1 ADDLDPNLFSLTER
15 ALALADIQTEKI
27 TYENAAAQEKT
38 YSGKIQS
45 TDASSQTQSAYVSG
59 RIEKL
64 YVNTTGKMVNKGQT
78 LGLIYSPEL
87 LSAQQELLS
96 AYKRKDKNPA
106 FYKAIHNKLLEWK
119 MSENQIEKLIETQ
132 EVQPHC
138 PIQAMVSGEVIEKS
152 VSEGSY
158 VEAGQELFKIT
169 DLNTLWGIIDV
180 PENEI
185 SNLSEGDEV
194 ELSTT
199 TNEKITGK
207 IDLIH
212 LLLNPTTR
220 TVSLRVELKNQDK
233 KLKPGMLLSA
243 KISGKEV
250 DEEGIFISKSAVLWT
265 GKRSVVYVVHR

>member
-1 ADDLDPNLFSLTER
+1 RKMKKISLYIILVLLGIFIGFGLVKIFTSNENSENISAQETEEEQIWTCSMHPEIQQNEPGTCPICGMDLTPMDNDADDLDPNLFSLTER

-106 FYKAIHNKLLEWK
+106 FYKAIH
-119 MSENQIEKLIETQ
+119 
-132 EVQPHC
+132 
-138 PIQAMVSGEVIEKS
+138 
-152 VSEGSY
+152 
-158 VEAGQELFKIT
+158 
-169 DLNTLWGIIDV
+169 
-180 PENEI
+180 
-185 SNLSEGDEV
+185 
-194 ELSTT
+194 
-199 TNEKITGK
+199 
-207 IDLIH
+207 
-212 LLLNPTTR
+212 
-220 TVSLRVELKNQDK
+220 
-233 KLKPGMLLSA
+233 
-243 KISGKEV
+243 
-250 DEEGIFISKSAVLWT
+250 
-265 GKRSVVYVVHR
+265 

>member
-1 ADDLDPNLFSLTER
+1 HPEIQQNEPGTCPICGMDLTPMDNDADDLDPNLFSLTER

-132 EVQPHC
+132 EVQPHF

-169 DLNTLWGIIDV
+169 DLNTLWGII
-180 PENEI
+180 
-185 SNLSEGDEV
+185 
-194 ELSTT
+194 
-199 TNEKITGK
+199 
-207 IDLIH
+207 
-212 LLLNPTTR
+212 
-220 TVSLRVELKNQDK
+220 
-233 KLKPGMLLSA
+233 
-243 KISGKEV
+243 
-250 DEEGIFISKSAVLWT
+250 
-265 GKRSVVYVVHR
+265 